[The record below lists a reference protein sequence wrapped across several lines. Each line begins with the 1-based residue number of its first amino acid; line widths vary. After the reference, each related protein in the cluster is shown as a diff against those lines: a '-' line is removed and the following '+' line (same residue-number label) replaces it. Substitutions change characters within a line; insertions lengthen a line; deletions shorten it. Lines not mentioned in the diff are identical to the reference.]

1 MENSLLNLHGWEV
14 CNIKDLKMKIT
25 SIAMKDEDI
34 VEIDVQYNKILYK
47 ISIMKCD
54 YFPTPKINNY
64 FEVDQFYIEYDG
76 YLIPRLFAKGKILI
90 DSNELSN
97 TDVAKSYKL
106 VGNELINY
114 LKTIFKIDEELKSD
128 LFTVKSITK
137 EYYFLYSFTCLKEF
151 KIVKSEITIELIEGD
166 YILIDYYSNN
176 STKKDNEIKFNPI
189 TAIKKLNQELLIR
202 FAIAKFSNND
212 SLGILK
218 IVSIEENYYLLI
230 NIRQKLYKINKDNI
244 SKNYDLNLCKILIVT
259 NYKIIGDINSDINLI
274 ELNNN
279 SIAFVSSQDI
289 YFSYKKIT
297 LNFYSVIKVNFL
309 DYKLQKNIFNK
320 IKIKDKQFQITK
332 KEMYF
337 VFSCFKINN
346 MDYFPIEIQLIS
358 DIPDKNQNYFFI
370 LYHGLLNKINAF
382 INFYSEYSCFI
393 EYFFYQINKPLN
405 FVQNVD
411 VSGVIYKVDD
421 FDTFGVE
428 NRQRIN
434 MLNVL
439 FPSEYYQEGLDISNQ
454 KNSFQICKLFSETK
468 NLLFGIFDISEITEN
483 IIYLRENDEFDDY
496 YDIAGDILTI
506 VEELGKTLRS
516 IGKIEN
522 NKIELI
528 KKKCKAKLDEINISK
543 SDIISLYTFEEE
555 ITFSQYKTRLG
566 LLLCTYISDCKTN
579 EQIKG
584 FIDDFA
590 SINTKINFKGLSLFQ
605 KLRILSFYISKS
617 FRNINI
623 IFFDDLNQNSPY
635 ILANNF
641 NKDEINNLD
650 SYSRFFLSYLQFDSF
665 IMYNYSYKENSF
677 SLSLE
682 LNFVMKH
689 NLLSN
694 YEDFIFISSEKC
706 DKYAYEVMNEKIT
719 VIHEDNLF
727 GTNNCIKYIDD
738 IDESKNKA
746 FQISME
752 MRHEKNSH
760 SKVNKKNF
768 RYTPYLFCRDCQMQ
782 KIKSE
787 SNPNKGESGRI
798 IESFL
803 YNDMKKIKEL
813 KEVSIY
819 GNLLDYKYYIGPNF
833 DDFKKKMD
841 EIRKENNKQDIEDVI
856 QDNSERNCEAF
867 DSAIDDSE
875 EKAENKNIFEQPKG
889 IEIGQTYFIDDVL
902 YLKLNQ
908 KVEGLRMKDKNFPP
922 KYFITQEKL
931 TLNKDK

>member
-128 LFTVKSITK
+128 LFTVKSVT
-137 EYYFLYSFTCLKEF
+137 KEF

-332 KEMYF
+332 REMYF

-411 VSGVIYKVDD
+411 VSGVVYKVDD
-421 FDTFGVE
+421 FDTFGAE

-454 KNSFQICKLFSETK
+454 KNSFQICKLFSGTSQTV
-468 NLLFGIFDISEITEN
+468 FF
-483 IIYLRENDEFDDY
+483 
-496 YDIAGDILTI
+496 ILTDNFPESSNSTTGSSTPYVFLHTAHI
-506 VEELGKTLRS
+506 AREIRS
-516 IGKIEN
+516 
-522 NKIELI
+522 LI
-528 KKKCKAKLDEINISK
+528 KSE
-543 SDIISLYTFEEE
+543 
-555 ITFSQYKTRLG
+555 
-566 LLLCTYISDCKTN
+566 
-579 EQIKG
+579 
-584 FIDDFA
+584 FIP
-590 SINTKINFKGLSLFQ
+590 
-605 KLRILSFYISKS
+605 ILSFISP
-617 FRNINI
+617 R
-623 IFFDDLNQNSPY
+623 
-635 ILANNF
+635 AF
-641 NKDEINNLD
+641 NK
-650 SYSRFFLSYLQFDSF
+650 
-665 IMYNYSYKENSF
+665 
-677 SLSLE
+677 SLSL
-682 LNFVMKH
+682 
-689 NLLSN
+689 
-694 YEDFIFISSEKC
+694 
-706 DKYAYEVMNEKIT
+706 
-719 VIHEDNLF
+719 
-727 GTNNCIKYIDD
+727 D
-738 IDESKNKA
+738 I
-746 FQISME
+746 
-752 MRHEKNSH
+752 
-760 SKVNKKNF
+760 
-768 RYTPYLFCRDCQMQ
+768 
-782 KIKSE
+782 
-787 SNPNKGESGRI
+787 NPSI
-798 IESFL
+798 I
-803 YNDMKKIKEL
+803 
-813 KEVSIY
+813 
-819 GNLLDYKYYIGPNF
+819 
-833 DDFKKKMD
+833 
-841 EIRKENNKQDIEDVI
+841 
-856 QDNSERNCEAF
+856 
-867 DSAIDDSE
+867 
-875 EKAENKNIFEQPKG
+875 
-889 IEIGQTYFIDDVL
+889 
-902 YLKLNQ
+902 
-908 KVEGLRMKDKNFPP
+908 
-922 KYFITQEKL
+922 
-931 TLNKDK
+931 